1 MLNKLL
7 PDVCNDWMPFSQSVR
22 ETIIM
27 VIIAGLISFLI
38 SLVLA
43 LVLVVTKDDGL
54 LPHPIV
60 WQIIDKLINLF
71 RSIPFIIL
79 IVALIPLTTLVSGTA
94 VGIVGTIFPL
104 IVGITPLFTRQ
115 IETALNDTDEGLIET
130 GQAIGL
136 TNWHIVTA
144 IYLHESVIGIIK
156 MTTTTLVSLIGL
168 TAIVGVVG
176 GGGLGNFAIQYGYQ
190 QNQFDVT
197 LVCIITL
204 LIMVTIIQ
212 ILGTLLVD
220 TLSHKRKE

>member
-7 PDVCNDWMPFSQSVR
+7 PDIVDNWLPYSQSVR

-27 VIIAGLISFLI
+27 VIITGLISFII
-38 SLVLA
+38 SLCLA
-43 LVLVVTKDDGL
+43 LILVVTKSDGIAS
-54 LPHPIV
+54 HPII
-60 WQIIDKLINLF
+60 WQTIDKLINLL

-79 IVALIPLTTLVSGTA
+79 IVALIPLTTVISGTA
-94 VGIVGTIFPL
+94 VGVLGTIFPL
-104 IVGITPLFTRQ
+104 TVGITPFFTRQ
-115 IETALNDTDEGLIET
+115 IETALNDTDAGLIET
-130 GQAIGL
+130 GKAIGL
-136 TNWHIVTA
+136 TKWHIVTG
-144 IYLHESVIGIIK
+144 IYLHESLIGIIK

-204 LIMVTIIQ
+204 LMMVTIVQ
-212 ILGTLLVD
+212 VLGTLLVD
-220 TLSHKRKE
+220 TFSHK